1 MCVGVF
7 VRGHKISLLFINSR
21 FTIIPHN
28 VKSNNLYPLAAVQ
41 SSMQMNFGDDPLFS
55 IALPGGK
62 LLCYTVQGEHGFSFN
77 LINNEMIVMH
87 MNSKFVPDR
96 LFVDL
101 K

>member
-1 MCVGVF
+1 
-7 VRGHKISLLFINSR
+7 
-21 FTIIPHN
+21 
-28 VKSNNLYPLAAVQ
+28 
-41 SSMQMNFGDDPLFS
+41 MNFGDDPHFI